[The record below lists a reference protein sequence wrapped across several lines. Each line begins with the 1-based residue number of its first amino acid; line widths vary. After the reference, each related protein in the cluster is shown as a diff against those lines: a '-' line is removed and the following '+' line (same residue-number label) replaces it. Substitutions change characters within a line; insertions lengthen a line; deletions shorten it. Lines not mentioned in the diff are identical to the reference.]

1 MAFEPSSIYNHFE
14 SFMLQGAFRK
24 QFRWKSWW
32 YPWRNLDWVLLI
44 AVILL
49 TLLGVIAIRSTEIN
63 KDYSDWIQQ
72 LVTAAL
78 GTGVA
83 LGLARWRYDQLLNLH
98 WWIYAAV
105 NLFLIA
111 VIAIGTSANGAQ
123 SWITIGSFNIQPS
136 EFAKMGLI
144 ISQAALLSQ
153 RSADSIPSVMQILAV
168 TIVPWGLI
176 FKQPD
181 LGTSL
186 VFGAITLGM
195 LYWANASPGWIILM
209 ISPLVSAIAFSL
221 PLPFHLSL
229 VIWSLWTVVM
239 GIIGWKTLYGLI
251 GAFVGVVVNLVSAG
265 LGQVAWGMLRE
276 YQKDRLTLFLDPD
289 KDPLGGGYHL
299 IQSRIAI
306 GAGGLW
312 GKGLNHGSQTQL
324 GFIPEQHTDFIFSAI
339 GEEFGFMG
347 GMLVLLLFW
356 IICLRLIVI
365 ANSAQDN
372 FGSLLAIGVFSMIV
386 FQVFINIGMTIGLT
400 PVTGIPL
407 PWLSYGRSALITNF
421 VALGLVESVANFRP
435 RKKY

>member
-1 MAFEPSSIYNHFE
+1 
-14 SFMLQGAFRK
+14 MLQNAFRR
-24 QFRWKSWW
+24 QLRWKSWI
-32 YPWRNLDWVLLI
+32 YPWHNLDWVLLV
-44 AVILL
+44 AVVLL
-49 TLLGVIAIRSTEIN
+49 TGLGVMAIRSTELN
-63 KDYSDWIQQ
+63 KDFSDWIQQ
-72 LVTAAL
+72 LATAVL
-78 GTGVA
+78 GLGIA
-83 LGLARWRYDQLLNLH
+83 LGLARWRYTQLLVLH
-98 WWIYAAV
+98 WWIYLAI
-105 NLFLIA
+105 NLLLIA

-144 ISQAALLSQ
+144 ISLAALLHQ
-153 RSADSIPSVMQILAV
+153 RSADSIPAVLQTLAV

-176 FKQPD
+176 FIQPD

-195 LYWANASPGWIILM
+195 LYWANANPGWIILI

-221 PLPFHLSL
+221 PLPFNLSL
-229 VIWSLWTVVM
+229 LIWGLWTVGM
-239 GIIGWKTLYGLI
+239 GIIGWQSLYGPL
-251 GAFVGVVVNLVSAG
+251 GAFMGVVVNLVSAG
-265 LGQVAWGMLRE
+265 LGQLLWGLLKE

-312 GKGLNHGSQTQL
+312 GKGLSHGTQTQL

-339 GEEFGFMG
+339 GEELGFVG
-347 GMLVLLLFW
+347 AMLVLLLFW
-356 IICLRLIVI
+356 MICWRLIAI

>member
-1 MAFEPSSIYNHFE
+1 
-14 SFMLQGAFRK
+14 MLQNAFRR
-24 QFRWKSWW
+24 QLRWKSWI
-32 YPWRNLDWVLLI
+32 YPWRNLDWILVI

-49 TLLGVIAIRSTEIN
+49 TGLGVIAIRSTELN
-63 KDYSDWIQQ
+63 KDFSDWMQQ
-72 LVTAAL
+72 LVTAVL
-78 GTGVA
+78 GVGIA
-83 LGLARWRYDQLLNLH
+83 LGLARWRYTQLLVLH
-98 WWIYAAV
+98 WWIYLAI
-105 NLFLIA
+105 NLLLIA

-144 ISQAALLSQ
+144 ITLAALLHQ
-153 RSADSIPSVMQILAV
+153 RPADTISAVIQTLAV

-176 FKQPD
+176 FIQPD

-195 LYWANASPGWIILM
+195 LYWANANPGWIILM
-209 ISPLVSAIAFSL
+209 ISPLVSAIVFSL
-221 PLPFHLSL
+221 PLPFNLSL
-229 VIWSLWTVVM
+229 LIWGLWVISM
-239 GIIGWKTLYGLI
+239 GIVGWQSLYGPL
-251 GAFVGVVVNLVSAG
+251 GAFIGVVVNLVSAG
-265 LGQVAWGMLRE
+265 LGQLLWGLLKE

-312 GKGLNHGSQTQL
+312 GKGLSHGTQTQL

-339 GEEFGFMG
+339 GEELGFAG
-347 GMLVLLLFW
+347 AMLVLVLFW
-356 IICLRLIVI
+356 IICWRLIAI

-421 VALGLVESVANFRP
+421 VALGLLESVANFRP